1 MWLRFRDSVRDRVR
15 LRGAVCLYRQLRA
28 HDEASYAFSMYA
40 VLIDAGVDVRSVV
53 RVAAASRRPAKG
65 SVAMPRDVV

>member
-28 HDEASYAFSMYA
+28 HDEASYAFSIDA
-40 VLIDAGVDVRSVV
+40 VLIDAVVDVRSVV
-53 RVAAASRRPAKG
+53 RVAAASPRAAKG